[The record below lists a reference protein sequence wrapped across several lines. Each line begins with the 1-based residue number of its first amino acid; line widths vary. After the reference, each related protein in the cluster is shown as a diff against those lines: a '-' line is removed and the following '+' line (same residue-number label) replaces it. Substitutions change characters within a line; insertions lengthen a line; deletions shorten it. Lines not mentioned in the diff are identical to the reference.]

1 MYINNVTSSDVHSFS
16 KRISVI
22 DCTSQL
28 SPIKTVPSSQMVST
42 GVVSVHP
49 VSNIINNKTSVIFLC
64 IYLIMTSVYLYKY
77 YNSFIMLIL
86 ILKTAIGYNKLLNEL
101 IVTIN
106 IELWEENM
114 NKNRVS

>member
-1 MYINNVTSSDVHSFS
+1 
-16 KRISVI
+16 
-22 DCTSQL
+22 
-28 SPIKTVPSSQMVST
+28 
-42 GVVSVHP
+42 
-49 VSNIINNKTSVIFLC
+49 
-64 IYLIMTSVYLYKY
+64 
-77 YNSFIMLIL
+77 MLIL